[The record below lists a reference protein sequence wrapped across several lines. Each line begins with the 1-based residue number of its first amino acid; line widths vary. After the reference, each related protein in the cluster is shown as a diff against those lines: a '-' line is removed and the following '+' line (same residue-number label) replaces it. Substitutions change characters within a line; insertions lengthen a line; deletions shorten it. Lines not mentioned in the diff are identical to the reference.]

1 MLYQLLESDTVAHA
15 AILYVCMSPTS
26 FRSANFGQDELGEL
40 VVDIVL
46 EPGDLLYFPRG
57 FTHQVMITKA
67 TAQSSCV
74 RVTLQLIFT
83 ISCFLIVYLV
93 ST

>member
-1 MLYQLLESDTVAHA
+1 MVAHA
-15 AILYVCMSPTS
+15 AIVYVCTS
-26 FRSANFGQDELGEL
+26 LTFFHSANFGQDELGEL

-67 TAQSSCV
+67 TAQNSCV
-74 RVTLQLIFT
+74 RVTLQLICT
-83 ISCFLIVYLV
+83 ISQF
-93 ST
+93 